1 MKLLPH
7 VSIIEARNGLK
18 WFTFE
23 RVGAIAHTIAVTG
36 SYQPEIIE
44 ACIAAIGDGTKDVL
58 DIGANMGSFSVP
70 VALSIKGTVYAF
82 ECQTTMFKLLA
93 TNMFVN
99 RVENSVPIHCAVLD
113 QYTEPFSDIPVQ
125 DYKNGHDIGGFS
137 LNPENGTMKTHIT
150 LVPGAVDRVRNVTI
164 DEFGFKNV
172 GFVKIDVEGLEYKVI
187 KGMEQTLKDNGY
199 PPILFEC
206 GEGEELKDERE
217 KLHAYVESLGYE
229 IEHLILD
236 NYLAKFK

>member
-1 MKLLPH
+1 MKLLPN

-18 WFTFE
+18 WMTFE
-23 RVGAIAHTIAVTG
+23 RIGYIAHKIATTG

-44 ACIAAIGDGTKDVL
+44 ACIEEIGDGTKDVL
-58 DIGANMGSFSVP
+58 DIGANMGSFCVP
-70 VALSIKGTVYAF
+70 VARSIKGTVYAF
-82 ECQTTMFKLLA
+82 ECQTTMFKLLSS
-93 TNMFVN
+93 NMLIN
-99 RVENSVPIHCAVLD
+99 RVKNAVPIHGAVLD
-113 QYTEPFSDIPVQ
+113 SYTEPFSELPVQ
-125 DYKNGHDIGGFS
+125 DYENGPDIGGFS
-137 LNPENGTMKTHIT
+137 LDPNNNTMKTHIK
-150 LVPGAVDRVRNVTI
+150 LVPDEVDRVRNVTI

-206 GEGEELKDERE
+206 GEGPENTDERE

-229 IEHLILD
+229 IEHVILD